1 MEHLN
6 FVLSSNERT
15 QASITNVLIPA
26 YDNNKNGLVFTLE
39 METTLNDSL
48 TINTDG
54 NVANS
59 LKKNLNRAITI
70 MSNLYSSWEILKK
83 FKYNL
88 RSMENQFRV
97 MDARSAGVPL
107 CIALLNVVRAFNRME
122 QIQHI
127 TGTGILRIDGTFE
140 KSFLE
145 EEKKKASSQIME
157 SRFIN
162 SQICKHVFD
171 LADLM
176 NSQQKEKNNE
186 I

>member
-6 FVLSSNERT
+6 IVLSPNKKI
-15 QASITNVLIPA
+15 QQSITNVSIPA
-26 YDNNKNGLVFTLE
+26 YDNNKNGIVFNLA
-39 METTLNDSL
+39 METTFNDSL
-48 TINTDG
+48 TINADG

-70 MSNLYSSWEILKK
+70 MSNLDSSWKILRK

-88 RSMENQFRV
+88 CSMENQFRV

-107 CIALLNVVRAFNRME
+107 CIALLNVVRAFNGME
-122 QIQHI
+122 QIQHL

-145 EEKKKASSQIME
+145 EEKKQASSQIMD

-162 SQICKHVFD
+162 SQVCKHVFD
-171 LADLM
+171 LANLM
-176 NSQQKEKNNE
+176 NSQQ
-186 I
+186 